1 MKQLFKLSLVFLVFL
16 SIVCQSLSFY
26 IPSFNEE
33 ISEIVLIEFDEEN
46 EENEESEKEIKEEEN
61 LKNDSFH
68 IPIPVQIFVSSLLS
82 NGDNFLFNYRSPA
95 LAFLSPPPE
104 KLS

>member
-26 IPSFNEE
+26 IPSFDEE

-46 EENEESEKEIKEEEN
+46 EESEKEVKEEEN
-61 LKNDSFH
+61 LKN
-68 IPIPVQIFVSSLLS
+68 V
-82 NGDNFLFNYRSPA
+82 
-95 LAFLSPPPE
+95 
-104 KLS
+104 

>member
-26 IPSFNEE
+26 IPSFNKE
-33 ISEIVLIEFDEEN
+33 ISEIALIEFD

-68 IPIPVQIFVSSLLS
+68 TPIPVQIFDSSLLS

>member
-26 IPSFNEE
+26 IPSFNED
-33 ISEIVLIEFDEEN
+33 ISEIALIEFDEEN
-46 EENEESEKEIKEEEN
+46 EESEKEVKEEEN

>member
-33 ISEIVLIEFDEEN
+33 ISEIELIEFD

-82 NGDNFLFNYRSPA
+82 NCDNFLFNYRSPA

>member
-33 ISEIVLIEFDEEN
+33 ISEIALIEFD

>member
-16 SIVCQSLSFY
+16 SIVFQSLSFY
-26 IPSFNEE
+26 IPAFNEE
-33 ISEIVLIEFDEEN
+33 ISEIVLIEFE

-82 NGDNFLFNYRSPA
+82 NCDNFLFNYRSPA

>member
-33 ISEIVLIEFDEEN
+33 ISEIVLIDFDEEN
-46 EENEESEKEIKEEEN
+46 DESKNEIKGEEN

-68 IPIPVQIFVSSLLS
+68 TPIPVQIFVSSLLS

>member
-33 ISEIVLIEFDEEN
+33 ISAIALIEFDEEN
-46 EENEESEKEIKEEEN
+46 EESEKDVKEEEN

>member
-16 SIVCQSLSFY
+16 SIVFQSLSFY

-33 ISEIVLIEFDEEN
+33 ISEIALIEFDEEN
-46 EENEESEKEIKEEEN
+46 EEYKKEVKEEEN

-68 IPIPVQIFVSSLLS
+68 TPIPVQIFVPSLLS
-82 NGDNFLFNYRSPA
+82 NCDNFLFNYRSPA

>member
-16 SIVCQSLSFY
+16 SIVFQSLSFY

-33 ISEIVLIEFDEEN
+33 ISEIVLIEFE
-46 EENEESEKEIKEEEN
+46 EENEESEKEVKEEEN

-68 IPIPVQIFVSSLLS
+68 TPIPVQIFVSSLLS
-82 NGDNFLFNYRSPA
+82 NCDNFLFNYRSPA

>member
-1 MKQLFKLSLVFLVFL
+1 VKQLFKLSLVFLVFL

-33 ISEIVLIEFDEEN
+33 ISEIELIEFDEEN
-46 EENEESEKEIKEEEN
+46 EESEKEVKEEEN

>member
-1 MKQLFKLSLVFLVFL
+1 VKQLFKLSLVFLVFL
-16 SIVCQSLSFY
+16 SIVFQSLSFY

-33 ISEIVLIEFDEEN
+33 ISEIVLIEFE

-68 IPIPVQIFVSSLLS
+68 IRIPVQIFVSSLLS
-82 NGDNFLFNYRSPA
+82 NCDNFLFNYRSPA

>member
-33 ISEIVLIEFDEEN
+33 ISEIELIEFE
-46 EENEESEKEIKEEEN
+46 EENEESEKDVKEEEN

-68 IPIPVQIFVSSLLS
+68 TPIPVQIFVSSLLS

>member
-26 IPSFNEE
+26 SPSFNEE
-33 ISEIVLIEFDEEN
+33 ISEIVLIEFD

-68 IPIPVQIFVSSLLS
+68 IPIPVQIFVSSVLS

>member
-1 MKQLFKLSLVFLVFL
+1 MNQLFKLSLVFLVFL
-16 SIVCQSLSFY
+16 SIVFQSLSFY

-33 ISEIVLIEFDEEN
+33 ISETVLIEFD

-82 NGDNFLFNYRSPA
+82 NVDNFLFNYRSPA

>member
-16 SIVCQSLSFY
+16 SIVFQSLSFY

-33 ISEIVLIEFDEEN
+33 ISEIELIEFDEEN
-46 EENEESEKEIKEEEN
+46 EESEKEVKEEEN

-68 IPIPVQIFVSSLLS
+68 IPIPVQIFVSSFLS

>member
-1 MKQLFKLSLVFLVFL
+1 
-16 SIVCQSLSFY
+16 LSFY

-33 ISEIVLIEFDEEN
+33 ISEIVLIEFE
-46 EENEESEKEIKEEEN
+46 EENEESEKEIMEEEN

-82 NGDNFLFNYRSPA
+82 NCDNFLFNYRSPA

>member
-16 SIVCQSLSFY
+16 SIVVQSLSFY

-33 ISEIVLIEFDEEN
+33 ISEIVLIEFE
-46 EENEESEKEIKEEEN
+46 EENEESEKEIMEEEN

-82 NGDNFLFNYRSPA
+82 NCDNFLFNYRSPA

>member
-1 MKQLFKLSLVFLVFL
+1 MSVKQLFKLSLVFLVFL

-33 ISEIVLIEFDEEN
+33 ISEIELIEFDEEN
-46 EENEESEKEIKEEEN
+46 EESEKEVKEEEN

>member
-16 SIVCQSLSFY
+16 SIVVQSLSFY

-33 ISEIVLIEFDEEN
+33 ISEIVLIEFE
-46 EENEESEKEIKEEEN
+46 EENEESEKEIKEEKN

-82 NGDNFLFNYRSPA
+82 NCDNFLFNYRSPA

>member
-33 ISEIVLIEFDEEN
+33 ISEIELIEFD

-68 IPIPVQIFVSSLLS
+68 IPIPVQIFDSSLLS

>member
-46 EENEESEKEIKEEEN
+46 EESEKEIKEEEN

-68 IPIPVQIFVSSLLS
+68 IPIPVQIFVSSLLL

>member
-46 EENEESEKEIKEEEN
+46 EESEKQVKEEEY

-82 NGDNFLFNYRSPA
+82 SGDNFLFNYRSPA

>member
-1 MKQLFKLSLVFLVFL
+1 MKQLFKLSLVFIVFL
-16 SIVCQSLSFY
+16 SIVFQSLSFY

-33 ISEIVLIEFDEEN
+33 ISEIVLIEFE
-46 EENEESEKEIKEEEN
+46 EENEESEKEVKEEEN

-68 IPIPVQIFVSSLLS
+68 TPIPVQIFVSSLLS
-82 NGDNFLFNYRSPA
+82 NGDNFPFNYRSPA

>member
-1 MKQLFKLSLVFLVFL
+1 VKQLFKLSLVFLVFL

-26 IPSFNEE
+26 IHSFNEE
-33 ISEIVLIEFDEEN
+33 ISEIALIEFD

-68 IPIPVQIFVSSLLS
+68 IPITVQIFVSSLLS
-82 NGDNFLFNYRSPA
+82 NDDNFLFNYRSPA

>member
-1 MKQLFKLSLVFLVFL
+1 MKQLFKFSLVFLVFL

-33 ISEIVLIEFDEEN
+33 ISEIELIEFDEEN
-46 EENEESEKEIKEEEN
+46 EESEKEVKEEEN

-68 IPIPVQIFVSSLLS
+68 IPIPVQIFVPSLLS

>member
-16 SIVCQSLSFY
+16 SIVFQSLSFY

-33 ISEIVLIEFDEEN
+33 ISEIVLIEFE
-46 EENEESEKEIKEEEN
+46 EENEESEKEVKEEEN

-68 IPIPVQIFVSSLLS
+68 TPIPVQIFVSSLLS

>member
-1 MKQLFKLSLVFLVFL
+1 MKQLFKLSFVFLVFL
-16 SIVCQSLSFY
+16 SIVCESLSFY

-33 ISEIVLIEFDEEN
+33 ISEIELIEFDEEN
-46 EENEESEKEIKEEEN
+46 EESEKEVKEEEN

-82 NGDNFLFNYRSPA
+82 NDDNFLFNYRSPA

>member
-16 SIVCQSLSFY
+16 SIVFQSLSFY

-33 ISEIVLIEFDEEN
+33 VSEIALIEFDEEN
-46 EENEESEKEIKEEEN
+46 EESEKEVKEEEN

-68 IPIPVQIFVSSLLS
+68 IPIPVQIFVSSLLL

>member
-16 SIVCQSLSFY
+16 SIVFQSLSFY

-33 ISEIVLIEFDEEN
+33 ISKIVLIEFE

-82 NGDNFLFNYRSPA
+82 NCDNFLFNYRSPA

>member
-1 MKQLFKLSLVFLVFL
+1 MG
-16 SIVCQSLSFY
+16 CQSLSFY

-33 ISEIVLIEFDEEN
+33 ISEIELIEFDEEN
-46 EENEESEKEIKEEEN
+46 EESEKEVKEEEN

>member
-16 SIVCQSLSFY
+16 SIVFQSLSFY
-26 IPSFNEE
+26 IPSLNEE
-33 ISEIVLIEFDEEN
+33 IAETVLIEFE

>member
-16 SIVCQSLSFY
+16 SIVFQSLSFY

-33 ISEIVLIEFDEEN
+33 ISEIVLIEFE
-46 EENEESEKEIKEEEN
+46 EENEESEKEIMEEEN

-82 NGDNFLFNYRSPA
+82 NCDNFLFNYRSPA

>member
-1 MKQLFKLSLVFLVFL
+1 MKQLFKLSLVFLVFF

-33 ISEIVLIEFDEEN
+33 VSEIALIEFDEEN
-46 EENEESEKEIKEEEN
+46 EESEKEVKEEEN

>member
-1 MKQLFKLSLVFLVFL
+1 VKQLFKLSLVFLVFL
-16 SIVCQSLSFY
+16 SIVVQSLSFY

-33 ISEIVLIEFDEEN
+33 ISEIVLIEFE
-46 EENEESEKEIKEEEN
+46 EENEESEKEIMEEEN

-82 NGDNFLFNYRSPA
+82 NCDNFLFNYRSPA

>member
-33 ISEIVLIEFDEEN
+33 ISAIALIEFDEEN
-46 EENEESEKEIKEEEN
+46 EESEKEVKEEEN

-82 NGDNFLFNYRSPA
+82 NCDNFLFNYRSPA

>member
-33 ISEIVLIEFDEEN
+33 ISEIELIEFD